1 VRWEGAAN
9 IPRVKERDR
18 SRDAAALIAQA
29 SPDAPAVDRDLLGAV
44 GPQAANL
51 LSASRFVLA
60 AVWLVAFYSDD
71 RRPEVLGS
79 IALAGAASDLIDGR
93 VARWMRSASGF
104 GRWLD
109 SLADVVFV
117 LTALTCETAVGAI
130 PAYIPALIAVSF
142 AQYAIDS
149 VVISRSST
157 PVRSRLG
164 HWGGV
169 VNFALVVLLAFAP
182 PPRLPGILPREA
194 APLIAIY
201 YLAAIFE
208 RAIGYRWAISSA
220 S

>member
-1 VRWEGAAN
+1 MRWEGAAN
-9 IPRVKERDR
+9 IPRVEERDR
-18 SRDAAALIAQA
+18 SRDAAAFIPQTGT
-29 SPDAPAVDRDLLGAV
+29 DAAAVYRALLGAV
-44 GPQAANL
+44 GLQAANL

-60 AVWLVAFYSDD
+60 AVWLVAFFFDD

-79 IALAGAASDLIDGR
+79 IALAGAASDFIDGR

-117 LTALTCETAVGAI
+117 LTALTCEAAAGAI

-142 AQYAIDS
+142 AQYTIDS

-169 VNFALVVLLAFAP
+169 VNFALVMVLASVP
-182 PPRLPGILPREA
+182 PHRLPGILPREG

-208 RAIGYRWAISSA
+208 RATGYRSAIRGA

>member
-1 VRWEGAAN
+1 ME
-9 IPRVKERDR
+9 
-18 SRDAAALIAQA
+18 
-29 SPDAPAVDRDLLGAV
+29 PAGPEAVISCRDLMGAV

-60 AVWLVAFYSDD
+60 AVWLSAFLSGDG
-71 RRPEVLGS
+71 RPEVLGS
-79 IALAGAASDLIDGR
+79 IALAAAASDFIDGR

-117 LTALTCETAVGAI
+117 LTALTCEAAVGAI
-130 PAYIPALIAVSF
+130 PALVPALIAVSF

-149 VVISRSST
+149 VAISRSST

-169 VNFALVVLLAFAP
+169 INFALVMLLAFAP
-182 PPRLPGILPREA
+182 PPRLPGILLREA
-194 APLIAIY
+194 SPLIAIY

-208 RAIGYRWAISSA
+208 RAVGYRLAISGA
-220 S
+220 T